1 MLKISREKIN
11 IRSDHF
17 SPQTLQW
24 HPIPVRVKAKILS
37 KTYRLHVTWF
47 YVFSDFIPSFTP
59 LLTSLQPQ
67 WSPSCSSNILGTLPD
82 QDHSINYSFCL
93 NGHSQIPRL
102 LTLYFIQVT
111 STGGCDGRAIA
122 QAAATWRAVAR
133 PRGATP
139 RLRSGAEAGRTP
151 CPKGSGQVEL
161 PHLRDQGQR
170 PRIPDCH
177 GTGTAERSYPT
188 SEVGGAAKRR
198 FPASEVRGGDERSYP
213 ASEVRGGGRE
223 ELPHAPKPE
232 ARGSGQEELP
242 HTPCL
247 RPGAAAGRSN
257 PHRRPGAARRGV
269 NPPPRSGAAARRRY
283 PTPQARG
290 QGQRAGGDTPR
301 P

>member
-17 SPQTLQW
+17 SSQTLQW

-111 STGGCDGRAIA
+111 SAGGCDM
-122 QAAATWRAVAR
+122 AR
-133 PRGATP
+133 
-139 RLRSGAEAGRTP
+139 RSA
-151 CPKGSGQVEL
+151 
-161 PHLRDQGQR
+161 
-170 PRIPDCH
+170 
-177 GTGTAERSYPT
+177 AERSHPT
-188 SEVGGAAKRR
+188 SEVR
-198 FPASEVRGGDERSYP
+198 
-213 ASEVRGGGRE
+213 
-223 ELPHAPKPE
+223 
-232 ARGSGQEELP
+232 
-242 HTPCL
+242 
-247 RPGAAAGRSN
+247 GRSWED
-257 PHRRPGAARRGV
+257 PMPEGQRPSGV
-269 NPPPRSGAAARRRY
+269 TPPPRSGAAAKNTRLPRRRNCREEL
-283 PTPQARG
+283 PHIRGRGCSREKIPSVGGQGWRREELPRVRG
-290 QGQRAGGDTPR
+290 QGQRPGGATTHPMPEARGGSREEQPTPEAR
-301 P
+301 CSEERS